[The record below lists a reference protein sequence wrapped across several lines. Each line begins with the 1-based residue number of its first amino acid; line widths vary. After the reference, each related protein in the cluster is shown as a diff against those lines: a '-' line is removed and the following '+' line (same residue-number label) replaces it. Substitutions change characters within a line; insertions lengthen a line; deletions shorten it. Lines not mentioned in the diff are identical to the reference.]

1 MDKGSTLQ
9 NTLRI
14 ATFNIHKG
22 YTHFN
27 AHFSLHHQ
35 RDLLH
40 KLNTDIVFLQEVQ
53 DQHYQ
58 HPKRFNK
65 WPIKGQVNFLADNL
79 WKDYRYGKNATYP
92 EGHHGNALL
101 SKLPIIHSE
110 NHDISVNAL
119 EQRGMLHCVIEIAN
133 WNTQLHCICL
143 HLGLLANWRK
153 QQLDKISHYIAQ
165 QVPNNAPLIVAG
177 DFNDWSTRAGSTFAN
192 HLGLSEVFEHST
204 GKLARSFPAVLP
216 ILRLDRIYTR
226 GLMIQ
231 HAQVHGGVSHAGLSD
246 HAVLT
251 ASISRML

>member
-1 MDKGSTLQ
+1 MQ

-53 DQHYQ
+53 DVHHQ

-65 WPIKGQVNFLADNL
+65 WPIKGQVNFLADSL
-79 WKDYRYGKNATYP
+79 WQDYRYGKNAVYP
-92 EGHHGNALL
+92 AGHHGNALL

-110 NHDISVNAL
+110 NYDISVTPL
-119 EQRGMLHCVIEIAN
+119 ERRGMLHCVIAVEN
-133 WNTQLHCICL
+133 WDVPLHCLCV
-143 HLGLLANWRK
+143 HLGLLAYWRK
-153 QQLDKISHYIAQ
+153 QQLDKISRFITQH
-165 QVPNNAPLIVAG
+165 VPHDAPLIVAG
-177 DFNDWSTRAGSTFAN
+177 DFNDWRAHAGRSFAN
-192 HLGLSEVFEHST
+192 HLSLNEVFEHST
-204 GKLARSFPAVLP
+204 GKSAKSFPAILP

-226 GLMIQ
+226 GFNIQ
-231 HAQVHGGVSHAGLSD
+231 HAQVHGGVSHARLSD

-251 ASISRML
+251 ATISKLPQ